1 MKNINKY
8 KFVKR
13 AFLCCILL
21 IIICPDRVLANS
33 SWHWVTVSPM
43 TVLPFAIILTLAMEW
58 WGVIKFGKVGDKVR
72 AFIIVTIANIA
83 SFIAPYLY
91 SACKLSEFYGS
102 GLVYAWE
109 RAFNNGPNYIIRF
122 AYLILTLCIEV
133 PLVYFSLRNRSND
146 KKRLLIV
153 IITVNVI
160 TTILVGVL
168 ERLLCQG
175 QW

>member
-1 MKNINKY
+1 MLHFVNYYMPGQGFSKLVMALGNGKPHDGIALCNNIDTGY
-8 KFVKR
+8 
-13 AFLCCILL
+13 
-21 IIICPDRVLANS
+21 
-33 SWHWVTVSPM
+33 
-43 TVLPFAIILTLAMEW
+43 
-58 WGVIKFGKVGDKVR
+58 GV
-72 AFIIVTIANIA
+72 
-83 SFIAPYLY
+83 YLY